1 MDAYEQARVAFKK
14 GIELSSQILEPPQE
28 VDLNNIKL
36 PYILQNR
43 VLMVPGMWNGD
54 YYDAAEIKR
63 AFETTDWS
71 DPENTALVLDHENE
85 DVAHWIGSVVNPRM
99 LGEKLIGDIHI
110 VDENTAKKVLYSE
123 KFGNAKFGVSPRI
136 KGIVGLDHAVKQM
149 KFNNFAVVFKPAQ
162 GEYTHLKSRHLFY
175 DIDVPKVTLILQQ
188 KPEVK
193 PMNNLNTD
201 MNSCVA
207 SLQQAGYSP
216 EQSQVMCQA
225 GMNMAAQPAPAA
237 PPTQPNSQLSK
248 DIDAL
253 KEEVKRLSALKDS
266 VKEVLELAKKN
277 DSEFLGRK
285 TLPSG
290 GAPATPSYET
300 VIKELAANK
309 DKFRNNKMA
318 SISEADTFKKG
329 LIELRKAT
337 TQESRNQFFLNH
349 LKSQRGNRRE

>member
-1 MDAYEQARVAFKK
+1 MDVYEQARTAFKK
-14 GIELSSQILEPPQE
+14 GIELNSQVLEPPQQE

-36 PYILQNR
+36 PFILQNR

-54 YYDAAEIKR
+54 YYDAAEIRK
-63 AFETTDWS
+63 AFEITDWS
-71 DPENTALVLDHENE
+71 NPENTALVLDHENE

-123 KFGNAKFGVSPRI
+123 KYQNAKFGISPRI
-136 KGIVGLDHAVKQM
+136 KGVVGIDHAVKQM
-149 KFNNFAVVFKPAQ
+149 AFNNFAIVFKPAQ
-162 GEYTHLKSRHLFY
+162 GEYTYLKSKHLFY
-175 DIDVPKVTLILQQ
+175 DIDVPTILLLQQ

-207 SLQQAGYSP
+207 SLTQAGYSP
-216 EQSQVMCQA
+216 EQAQVMCQA
-225 GMNMAAQPAPAA
+225 GMNMAAQPAA
-237 PPTQPNSQLSK
+237 PSQPNPQLSK
-248 DIDAL
+248 DIEAL
-253 KEEVKRLSALKDS
+253 KEEVKGLSALKDS

-285 TLPSG
+285 TLPG
-290 GAPATPSYET
+290 GAPAAPSYET
-300 VIKELAANK
+300 TIKELVANR
-309 DKFRNNKMA
+309 DKFRNNKMT
-318 SISEADTFKKG
+318 SISEADSFKKG
-329 LIELRKAT
+329 LIELREAT